1 MTEGLQAIVLGRMPP
16 QLVTTLRRG
25 LAPGENRVLDR
36 HADLEVGLDF
46 TLVQVAAGT
55 TYTLSD
61 PETEVALVVIAGA
74 GELRVDDQR
83 ARFSR
88 KSWIDENPAV
98 AHGARGARFEVH
110 ADEACEVAVVATANP
125 AKFPSRVY
133 TPADVPVEHRGKGM
147 LGDTAYRLVRLAF
160 DRKIAPPEAHLVLG
174 EVVTL
179 PGRWSSY
186 PPHHHAQ
193 PEIYYYRFSPPQG
206 YGHGECGDEVY
217 RLQEHDV
224 LRITAGRD
232 HAQVAAPGYHM
243 YYLWAIR
250 HLPGKPYDG
259 FEYAPEH
266 KHLLEGG
273 PK

>member
-1 MTEGLQAIVLGRMPP
+1 MAATTTSA
-16 QLVTTLRRG
+16 LVTALRRG
-25 LAPGENRVLDR
+25 LAAGENPVLDR
-36 HADLEVGLDF
+36 TADPEVGLDF
-46 TLVQVAAGT
+46 KIVRVAAGE
-55 TYTLSD
+55 TYAVTD
-61 PETEVALVVIAGA
+61 PGAELALLVITGA
-74 GELRVDDQR
+74 GELVVDGQR
-83 ARFSR
+83 TTFARR
-88 KSWIDENPAV
+88 SWIDENPAV

-110 ADEACEVAVVATANP
+110 AREASEIAVVGAANDAAFAP
-125 AKFPSRVY
+125 RLY
-133 TPADVPVEHRGKGM
+133 TPPDVPVEHRGKGLM
-147 LGDTAYRLVRLAF
+147 GDAAYRLVRLAF
-160 DRKIAPPEAHLVLG
+160 DRKIAPPEAKLVLG

-193 PEIYYYRFSPPQG
+193 PEIYYYRFSPPHG
-206 YGHGECGDEVY
+206 YGHGECGDDVY

-266 KHLLEGG
+266 KNLIEGAG
-273 PK
+273 K